1 MKLKS
6 QMSKYKKEDN
16 VYLKYNFLLNIYSD
30 IMLYVHMYS
39 LVKYFTT
46 NKYINATSYIDL
58 YKIDSLAFMMLSI
71 FDIIITTVLICSRR
85 LKSPLL

>member
-6 QMSKYKKEDN
+6 QRSKYKKEDN

-39 LVKYFTT
+39 LGILLR
-46 NKYINATSYIDL
+46 INILMQPVT
-58 YKIDSLAFMMLSI
+58 
-71 FDIIITTVLICSRR
+71 
-85 LKSPLL
+85 